1 MFPSSSSSAGLWS
14 LIDRDCLRKIS
25 WDIWIDSFEDGEL
38 IGDQLRGRVRE
49 GQRTVRWGGRTD
61 LQWEDSDEG
70 GEWAVGRDDDR
81 VWINSIG
88 EGRGVSDDID
98 TCTSG
103 LHLCE
108 EDGESRERERERET
122 ERERVR
128 ETETG
133 QERDQTSSAAVLMRP
148 AWSSSR
154 MMAITGVAPFF
165 PSFPSIKA
173 KGPCFKAPPL
183 NPSAWM

>member
-108 EDGESRERERERET
+108 EDGESKERERET
-122 ERERVR
+122 ER
-128 ETETG
+128 G
-133 QERDQTSSAAVLMRP
+133 
-148 AWSSSR
+148 
-154 MMAITGVAPFF
+154 
-165 PSFPSIKA
+165 
-173 KGPCFKAPPL
+173 
-183 NPSAWM
+183 